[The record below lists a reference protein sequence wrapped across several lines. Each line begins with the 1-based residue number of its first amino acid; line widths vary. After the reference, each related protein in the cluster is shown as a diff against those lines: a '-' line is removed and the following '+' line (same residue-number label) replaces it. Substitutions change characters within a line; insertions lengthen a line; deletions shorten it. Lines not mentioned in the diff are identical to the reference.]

1 MHNKSENIQDNNEQT
16 NTGTKKIILLQH
28 HHKKILGI
36 NLANQAQTYPLKN
49 IKHNW
54 KTVPNKWKKIPVNVT
69 EDLQLLIY
77 HYSLNWS
84 TDSMYFPYESQLAS
98 L

>member
-1 MHNKSENIQDNNEQT
+1 VHNKSENIQDNNEQT

-49 IKHNW
+49 IKHN
-54 KTVPNKWKKIPVNVT
+54 
-69 EDLQLLIY
+69 
-77 HYSLNWS
+77 
-84 TDSMYFPYESQLAS
+84 
-98 L
+98 